1 MLHCMCSTSLAI
13 IVHGLPGVGTIV
25 VLFLKTKKLSLHTS
39 TIIGTQ
45 GPPVAE
51 SILALKGPCIVRTGC
66 LAATLGEDEACQ
78 CGLMSCNR
86 SSTAGRAGVPGT
98 LLSAQFGLE
107 PKTALKNTA
116 Y

>member
-45 GPPVAE
+45 GPPVAGAISE
-51 SILALKGPCIVRTGC
+51 GILALQGPCIVRTGC

-78 CGLMSCNR
+78 CGLKSCNR
-86 SSTAGRAGVPGT
+86 SSTAGRAGFLELCSRLSLGLNLK
-98 LLSAQFGLE
+98 LL
-107 PKTALKNTA
+107 
-116 Y
+116 